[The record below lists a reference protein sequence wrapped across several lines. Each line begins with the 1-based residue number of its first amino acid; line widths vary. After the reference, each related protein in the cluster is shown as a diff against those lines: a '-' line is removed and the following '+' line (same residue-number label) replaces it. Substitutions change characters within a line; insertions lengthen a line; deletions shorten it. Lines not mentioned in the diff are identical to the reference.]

1 MSSVYNSESVKS
13 TPGVILHFL
22 AFVRTDI
29 REGVEPR
36 RKSSETT
43 LRSLV
48 IISWLFQGIRGV
60 NCVINTTDDYRQ
72 KLMSSNLQSW
82 SFHVIIRLLCVNRT
96 ETSSEGG
103 ACSKNSPQFNKLMSF
118 FCLPDLSLKIK
129 FRDPSSKKSEW
140 IHEKLTLILFK
151 MAIYRQ

>member
-1 MSSVYNSESVKS
+1 MKS

-22 AFVRTDI
+22 AFVRTDT
-29 REGVEPR
+29 RESVEPR

-60 NCVINTTDDYRQ
+60 NCVINTTADYRQ

-96 ETSSEGG
+96 ETSSKGG
-103 ACSKNSPQFNKLMSF
+103 ACSKNSPLFKKLMSF

-151 MAIYRQ
+151 MTIYHQ

>member
-1 MSSVYNSESVKS
+1 MSSVYNSESLKS

-29 REGVEPR
+29 RESVEPR

-60 NCVINTTDDYRQ
+60 NCVINTTDNYRQ
-72 KLMSSNLQSW
+72 ALMSSNLQSW

-103 ACSKNSPQFNKLMSF
+103 ACSKNTPLFNKLMSI

-129 FRDPSSKKSEW
+129 FRDPTSKKSEW

>member
-22 AFVRTDI
+22 AFVRTDK
-29 REGVEPR
+29 RESVEPR

-43 LRSLV
+43 LLSLV

-60 NCVINTTDDYRQ
+60 NCVINTTEDYRQ
-72 KLMSSNLQSW
+72 VLTSSNLQSW

-103 ACSKNSPQFNKLMSF
+103 ACSKNSPLFNKLMS

-151 MAIYRQ
+151 IAIYRH